1 MSKYKIVYRDA
12 NPSWQ
17 ELCPVRVLA
26 VQVSRDTE
34 TGACF
39 LQTKIVNVST
49 KPISRIEFTV
59 GLEGEGGETE
69 NVDFSLLDADLPAGE
84 MLRPKAVRIKLS
96 VITGSRAVVTRADG
110 ETSFGDPIDIDS
122 PRHSHSTGS
131 RSRNAMPCSPRWG
144 PIPSNARASIP
155 STMDGGSAAAV
166 R

>member
-84 MLRPKAVRIKLS
+84 VL
-96 VITGSRAVVTRADG
+96 
-110 ETSFGDPIDIDS
+110 
-122 PRHSHSTGS
+122 PR
-131 RSRNAMPCSPRWG
+131 R
-144 PIPSNARASIP
+144 
-155 STMDGGSAAAV
+155 
-166 R
+166 

>member
-49 KPISRIEFTV
+49 
-59 GLEGEGGETE
+59 
-69 NVDFSLLDADLPAGE
+69 N
-84 MLRPKAVRIKLS
+84 
-96 VITGSRAVVTRADG
+96 
-110 ETSFGDPIDIDS
+110 
-122 PRHSHSTGS
+122 
-131 RSRNAMPCSPRWG
+131 
-144 PIPSNARASIP
+144 PSAE
-155 STMDGGSAAAV
+155 
-166 R
+166 